1 MVQTQMEKM
10 LDIQNYVSNVAKS
23 TITHLETLMQ
33 SALRTENSLLNKDDK
48 MEMYAAYTEI
58 RNAIEKYNQVI
69 RDKTLCTTIL

>member
-1 MVQTQMEKM
+1 MVQTQMDKM

-23 TITHLETLMQ
+23 TIAHLETLMQ
-33 SALRTENSLLNKDDK
+33 SALRTENSTLNKDDR

-69 RDKTLCTTIL
+69 KDKTLCTAIL